1 MYFRLSSD
9 PENIASAPGQ
19 RLVVSSGTQPTS
31 APYVVWT
38 PYGGENGT
46 IIVSAATQNTLF
58 INKALGEG
66 EWTEIPCPE
75 GHSYTRALR
84 VLSEDGGRYL
94 LVNTAGVLLGEDN
107 RVSVSVMDLKEVL

>member
-1 MYFRLSSD
+1 MSSD

-31 APYVVWT
+31 SPYAVWT

-46 IIVSAATQNTLF
+46 IIVSSGTQGTLF

-66 EWTEIPCPE
+66 EWTEIASPE
-75 GHSYTRALR
+75 EHGYTRSLR

-94 LVNTAGVLLGEDN
+94 VVNSAGVLSGTNN
-107 RVSVSVMDLKEVL
+107 RVSASVMDLKEVL